1 MRIIKERFAELEKK
15 IKENNLDVDVDK
27 IENAFVLA
35 YESHVGQKRK
45 SGEDYIL
52 HPIEVAEILVDLRLD
67 TDTIVA
73 GILHD
78 VVEDPP
84 YTFEDLENHG
94 FSTTIIATLRL
105 LTHEDSE
112 DYITYIHRVKE
123 NELARIVK
131 LADLKHNSDE
141 SRLSH
146 IDDKVRERLN
156 RYAESIKILES

>member
-1 MRIIKERFAELEKK
+1 MLYTEKVKKALEIAYDAHK
-15 IKENNLDVDVDK
+15 DQVDK
-27 IENAFVLA
+27 AGLPYIYHPFYLA
-35 YESHVGQKRK
+35 TQMET
-45 SGEDYIL
+45 EDSI
-52 HPIEVAEILVDLRLD
+52 
-67 TDTIVA
+67 IVA
-73 GILHD
+73 LLHD
-78 VVEDPP
+78 VVEDSP

>member
-78 VVEDPP
+78 VVED
-84 YTFEDLENHG
+84 TLI
-94 FSTTIIATLRL
+94 TIPDI
-105 LTHEDSE
+105 E
-112 DYITYIHRVKE
+112 Y
-123 NELARIVK
+123 NF
-131 LADLKHNSDE
+131 
-141 SRLSH
+141 
-146 IDDKVRERLN
+146 
-156 RYAESIKILES
+156 

>member
-1 MRIIKERFAELEKK
+1 MLYTEKVKKALEIAFDAHK
-15 IKENNLDVDVDK
+15 DQVDK
-27 IENAFVLA
+27 AGLPYIYHPFYLA
-35 YESHVGQKRK
+35 TQMET
-45 SGEDYIL
+45 EDSI
-52 HPIEVAEILVDLRLD
+52 
-67 TDTIVA
+67 IVA
-73 GILHD
+73 LLHD
-78 VVEDPP
+78 VVEDSH
-84 YTFEDLENHG
+84 YTFEEIESYG
-94 FSTTIIATLRL
+94 FSPSIITALRL

-146 IDDKVRERLN
+146 MDDKVRERLN

>member
-1 MRIIKERFAELEKK
+1 MLYTKK
-15 IKENNLDVDVDK
+15 VKKALQIAFDAHKDQVDK
-27 IENAFVLA
+27 TGLPYIYHPFYLA
-35 YESHVGQKRK
+35 TQMET
-45 SGEDYIL
+45 EDSI
-52 HPIEVAEILVDLRLD
+52 
-67 TDTIVA
+67 IVA
-73 GILHD
+73 LLHD
-78 VVEDPP
+78 VVEDSP

-156 RYAESIKILES
+156 RYAESIEILET

>member
-1 MRIIKERFAELEKK
+1 MLYTEKVKKALEIAFDAHK
-15 IKENNLDVDVDK
+15 DQVDK
-27 IENAFVLA
+27 AGLPYIYHPFYLA
-35 YESHVGQKRK
+35 TQMET
-45 SGEDYIL
+45 EDSI
-52 HPIEVAEILVDLRLD
+52 
-67 TDTIVA
+67 IVA
-73 GILHD
+73 LLHD
-78 VVEDPP
+78 VVEDSH
-84 YTFEDLENHG
+84 YTFEEIENYG
-94 FSTTIIATLRL
+94 FSPSIMTALRL

-156 RYAESIKILES
+156 RYAKSIKILES

>member
-1 MRIIKERFAELEKK
+1 MLYTEK
-15 IKENNLDVDVDK
+15 IKKALEIAFDAHKDQVDK
-27 IENAFVLA
+27 AGLPYIYHPFYLA
-35 YESHVGQKRK
+35 TQMET
-45 SGEDYIL
+45 EDSI
-52 HPIEVAEILVDLRLD
+52 
-67 TDTIVA
+67 IVA
-73 GILHD
+73 LLHD
-78 VVEDPP
+78 VVEDSH
-84 YTFEDLENHG
+84 YTFEQIESYA
-94 FSTTIIATLRL
+94 FSASIMAALRL

-112 DYITYIHRVKE
+112 DYIAYIHRVKA

>member
-1 MRIIKERFAELEKK
+1 MLYTEKVKKALEIAFDAHK
-15 IKENNLDVDVDK
+15 DQVDK
-27 IENAFVLA
+27 AGLPYIYHPFYLA
-35 YESHVGQKRK
+35 TQMET
-45 SGEDYIL
+45 EDSI
-52 HPIEVAEILVDLRLD
+52 
-67 TDTIVA
+67 IVA
-73 GILHD
+73 LLHD
-78 VVEDPP
+78 VVEDSP

>member
-1 MRIIKERFAELEKK
+1 MLYTKK
-15 IKENNLDVDVDK
+15 VKKALQIAFDAHMDQVDK
-27 IENAFVLA
+27 AGLPYIYHPFYLA
-35 YESHVGQKRK
+35 TQMET
-45 SGEDYIL
+45 EDSI
-52 HPIEVAEILVDLRLD
+52 
-67 TDTIVA
+67 IVA
-73 GILHD
+73 LLHD
-78 VVEDPP
+78 VVEDSP

>member
-1 MRIIKERFAELEKK
+1 MLYTEK
-15 IKENNLDVDVDK
+15 IKKALEIAFDAHKDQVDK
-27 IENAFVLA
+27 AGLPYIYHPFYLA
-35 YESHVGQKRK
+35 TQMET
-45 SGEDYIL
+45 EDSI
-52 HPIEVAEILVDLRLD
+52 
-67 TDTIVA
+67 IVA
-73 GILHD
+73 LLHD
-78 VVEDPP
+78 VVEDSP

-146 IDDKVRERLN
+146 IDDKARERLN

>member
-1 MRIIKERFAELEKK
+1 MLYTEK
-15 IKENNLDVDVDK
+15 IKKALEIAFDAHKDQVDK
-27 IENAFVLA
+27 AGLPYIYHPFYLA
-35 YESHVGQKRK
+35 TQMET
-45 SGEDYIL
+45 EDSI
-52 HPIEVAEILVDLRLD
+52 
-67 TDTIVA
+67 IVA
-73 GILHD
+73 LLHD
-78 VVEDPP
+78 VVEDSH
-84 YTFEDLENHG
+84 YTFEQIESYA
-94 FSTTIIATLRL
+94 FSASIMAALRL

>member
-1 MRIIKERFAELEKK
+1 MET
-15 IKENNLDVDVDK
+15 
-27 IENAFVLA
+27 
-35 YESHVGQKRK
+35 
-45 SGEDYIL
+45 EDSI
-52 HPIEVAEILVDLRLD
+52 
-67 TDTIVA
+67 IVA
-73 GILHD
+73 LLHD
-78 VVEDPP
+78 VVEDSP

-94 FSTTIIATLRL
+94 FSITIIATLRL

>member
-1 MRIIKERFAELEKK
+1 MLYTKK
-15 IKENNLDVDVDK
+15 VKKALQIAFDAHNDQVDK
-27 IENAFVLA
+27 AGLPYIYHPFYLA
-35 YESHVGQKRK
+35 TQMET
-45 SGEDYIL
+45 EDSI
-52 HPIEVAEILVDLRLD
+52 
-67 TDTIVA
+67 IVA
-73 GILHD
+73 LLHD
-78 VVEDPP
+78 VVEDSP

>member
-1 MRIIKERFAELEKK
+1 MLYTEK
-15 IKENNLDVDVDK
+15 IKKALEIAFDAHKDQVDK
-27 IENAFVLA
+27 AGLPYIYHPFYLA
-35 YESHVGQKRK
+35 TQMET
-45 SGEDYIL
+45 EDSI
-52 HPIEVAEILVDLRLD
+52 
-67 TDTIVA
+67 IVA
-73 GILHD
+73 LLHD
-78 VVEDPP
+78 VVEDSP

>member
-1 MRIIKERFAELEKK
+1 MLYTEK
-15 IKENNLDVDVDK
+15 IKKALEIAFDAHKDQVDK
-27 IENAFVLA
+27 AGLPYIYHPFYLA
-35 YESHVGQKRK
+35 TQMET
-45 SGEDYIL
+45 EDSI
-52 HPIEVAEILVDLRLD
+52 
-67 TDTIVA
+67 IVA
-73 GILHD
+73 LLHD
-78 VVEDPP
+78 VVEDSH
-84 YTFEDLENHG
+84 YTVEDLENHG
-94 FSTTIIATLRL
+94 FSTTIIAALRL

-146 IDDKVRERLN
+146 IDDKARERLN

>member
-1 MRIIKERFAELEKK
+1 MLYTEK
-15 IKENNLDVDVDK
+15 IKKALEIAFDAHKDQVDK
-27 IENAFVLA
+27 AGLPYIYHPFYLA
-35 YESHVGQKRK
+35 TQMET
-45 SGEDYIL
+45 EDSI
-52 HPIEVAEILVDLRLD
+52 
-67 TDTIVA
+67 IVA
-73 GILHD
+73 LVHD
-78 VVEDPP
+78 VVEDSH
-84 YTFEDLENHG
+84 YTVEDLENHG
-94 FSTTIIATLRL
+94 FSTTIIAALRL

-146 IDDKVRERLN
+146 IDDKARERLN